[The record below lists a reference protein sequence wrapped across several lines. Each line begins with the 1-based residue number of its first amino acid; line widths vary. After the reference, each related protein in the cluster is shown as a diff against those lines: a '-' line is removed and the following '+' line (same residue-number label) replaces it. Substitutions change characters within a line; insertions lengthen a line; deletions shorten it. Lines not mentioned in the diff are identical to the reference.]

1 MTRITILGDSL
12 AALSAAHHMLD
23 KIPEADIHIIT
34 ERAEIGLIGE
44 VPGLI
49 SSWPPCSSHWISE
62 MASQTPNEEST
73 AVRGSWFLK
82 ALGIQLSKRGCTFH
96 LRTRVTATSE
106 AEVHFVGAG
115 PMGSSTI
122 PFDHLL
128 DLRPASQELT
138 QWHGLVCRTEDSPE
152 AKLSGN
158 RTDGTTEVWAKEAP
172 ERNRIALQKM
182 TWIGEDPTSFI
193 TKEVEVGMQLAQ
205 TIVDTIIIH
214 PVEQ

>member
-23 KIPEADIHIIT
+23 KISEADIHIIT
-34 ERAEIGLIGE
+34 ERAEVGLIGE
-44 VPGLI
+44 VPGLTP
-49 SSWPPCSSHWISE
+49 SWPPCSSHWISE

-73 AVRGSWFLK
+73 AVRGAWFLK

-106 AEVHFVGAG
+106 AEVRFVGAG

-128 DLRPASQELT
+128 DLRPTGQELG
-138 QWHGLVCRTEDSPE
+138 QWHGLVCRTEDAPE
-152 AKLSGN
+152 AKLSGS
-158 RTDGTTEVWAKEAP
+158 RSDGTTEVWTKDAP
-172 ERNRIALQKM
+172 ERNKTTLQEM
-182 TWIGEDPTSFI
+182 TWMGEDPTSFI
-193 TKEVEVGMQLAQ
+193 SNEVEVGMQLAQ
-205 TIVDTIIIH
+205 TIVDTIIH

>member
-1 MTRITILGDSL
+1 MTRIAILGDSL
-12 AALSAAHHMLD
+12 AALSAAHRMLD
-23 KIPEADIHIIT
+23 KISEADIHIIT
-34 ERAEIGLIGE
+34 ERAEIGLTGE
-44 VPGLI
+44 VPGLT
-49 SSWPPCSSHWISE
+49 SSWPPCSPHWISE

-115 PMGSSTI
+115 PMGSSMI

-128 DLRPASQELT
+128 DLRPAGQEPA
-138 QWHGLVCRTEDSPE
+138 QWHGLVCRTEDAPE
-152 AKLSGN
+152 VNLSGN
-158 RTDGTTEVWAKEAP
+158 RSDGTTEVWAKEAL
-172 ERNRIALQKM
+172 ERNKTTLQEM
-182 TWIGEDPTSFI
+182 TWIGDDPAAFI
-193 TKEVEVGMQLAQ
+193 SEEVEVGMQLAQ
-205 TIVDTIIIH
+205 TIVDTIIH

>member
-1 MTRITILGDSL
+1 MTRVAILGDSL

-23 KIPEADIHIIT
+23 KISEVDIHIIT

-44 VPGLI
+44 VPGLT
-49 SSWPPCSSHWISE
+49 SPWPPCPSHWISE

-106 AEVHFVGAG
+106 DEVHFVGAG
-115 PMGSSTI
+115 PMGSNTI

-128 DLRPASQELT
+128 DLRPDGQKMA
-138 QWHGLVCRTEDSPE
+138 QWHGLVCRTEDAPE
-152 AKLSGN
+152 AKLSGI
-158 RTDGTTEVWAKEAP
+158 RSDGTTEVWAKEAP
-172 ERNRIALQKM
+172 ESNKTTLQKM
-182 TWIGEDPTSFI
+182 TWRGRDPASFI
-193 TKEVEVGMQLAQ
+193 TEEVGVGKQLAQ
-205 TIVDTIIIH
+205 TIVDTIIH